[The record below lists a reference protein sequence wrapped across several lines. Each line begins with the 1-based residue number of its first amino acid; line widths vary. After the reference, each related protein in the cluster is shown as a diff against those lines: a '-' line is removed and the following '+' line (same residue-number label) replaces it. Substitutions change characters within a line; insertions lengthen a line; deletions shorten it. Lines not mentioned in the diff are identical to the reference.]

1 MKNIGKNV
9 IKLKTVDSTN
19 KYLQESV
26 ASGKNLSN
34 GDVFLAHY
42 QTGGQGI
49 GNNRWESEAGKNLTF
64 SIYIEPAFLTAD
76 KQFML
81 NKSVSLALYD
91 FVRNKIP
98 DKSVTIKWPNDIYIE
113 NSKISGIL
121 INHTIQGNH
130 ILNSIIGIG
139 ININQ
144 KQFISNAPNPTSL
157 IHHLSYESDLDNC
170 MNDVCNY
177 LNFRFQQLSGNEYE
191 KLNMDYEHALL
202 RFNQFHNFKV
212 PESKDPILGKIF
224 GVTNYGQLII
234 TDKNGEKREFGF
246 KEIEFVI

>member
-1 MKNIGKNV
+1 MNIIGKNI
-9 IKLKTVDSTN
+9 IKLRTVDSTN
-19 KYLQESV
+19 KYLQELIF
-26 ASGKNLSN
+26 SGKKLSD
-34 GDVFLAHY
+34 GDTYLAHL
-42 QTGGQGI
+42 QTGGQGM

-64 SIYIEPAFLTAD
+64 SIFIEPAFLAAD

-113 NSKISGIL
+113 NSKVSGIL

-157 IHHLSYESDLDNC
+157 IHHLSYESDLDDC
-170 MNDVCNY
+170 LNDVCNN
-177 LNFRFQQLSGNEYE
+177 LNFRFQQLTRGEYE
-191 KLNMDYEHALL
+191 KLNIDYEHALL
-202 RFNQFHNFKV
+202 TLNKFHSFKV
-212 PESKDPILGKIF
+212 TDSNEIILGKIT
-224 GVTNYGQLII
+224 GVTNYGQLIV